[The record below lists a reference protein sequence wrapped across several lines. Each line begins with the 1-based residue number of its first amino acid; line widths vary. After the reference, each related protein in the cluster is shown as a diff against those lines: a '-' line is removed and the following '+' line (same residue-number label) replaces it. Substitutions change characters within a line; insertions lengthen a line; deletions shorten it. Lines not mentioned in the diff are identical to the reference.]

1 MPAPRRAHTAVAF
14 GGKLYVVGGV
24 VDGFTL
30 RAPTWAYDPAT
41 GEWRRDLAD
50 IPTYREH
57 LAAVVADGAIIAIG
71 GRGTQSVDAVERYD
85 PESNTWTAM
94 ATLPTARGG
103 LAAAVLDGRV
113 HVLGGEGVD
122 PPKIF
127 RSHDVIDLA
136 TGTWS
141 EGPPMTRGRH
151 GLGIGAVDGRIY
163 VVGGGPNPD
172 LSTTDRVDVFTP

>member
-1 MPAPRRAHTAVAF
+1 MAASPPRF
-14 GGKLYVVGGV
+14 
-24 VDGFTL
+24 
-30 RAPTWAYDPAT
+30 
-41 GEWRRDLAD
+41 
-50 IPTYREH
+50 
-57 LAAVVADGAIIAIG
+57 
-71 GRGTQSVDAVERYD
+71 
-85 PESNTWTAM
+85 
-94 ATLPTARGG
+94 
-103 LAAAVLDGRV
+103 LDGRV